1 MLPSGPVARTSGND
15 GVRKVGAHSGV
26 LGDPSA
32 KSGISCEGG
41 LRLTGEEVRFLLA
54 HACVFVRSVLFQVRA
69 FLVCVCGGARPR
81 ILVWKESAE
90 FPCEGDIWC

>member
-1 MLPSGPVARTSGND
+1 MLPSEPVARTSGND

-41 LRLTGEEVRFLLA
+41 LRLAGEEVRFLLS
-54 HACVFVRSVLFQVRA
+54 HACVFVRSVLFQVCV
-69 FLVCVCGGARPR
+69 FLSLCLWGRPAADSRLERVCRVP
-81 ILVWKESAE
+81 V
-90 FPCEGDIWC
+90 